1 MNLWSTSS
9 LPERLAGGRDD
20 AFKQRHLSA
29 CEHAQAGCRCT
40 PKLTDAIYKLTPE
53 RAFWYGYAVRA
64 SVT

>member
-20 AFKQRHLSA
+20 AFKQRH
-29 CEHAQAGCRCT
+29 GRCT